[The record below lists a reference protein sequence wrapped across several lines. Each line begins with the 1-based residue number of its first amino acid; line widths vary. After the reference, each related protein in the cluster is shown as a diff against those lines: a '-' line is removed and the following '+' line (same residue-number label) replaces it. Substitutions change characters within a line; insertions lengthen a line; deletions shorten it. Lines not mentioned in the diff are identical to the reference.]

1 MIEVMVNQ
9 ATYPSLNRASLQMM
23 WCLLC
28 LTLIIMSCDESN
40 TASSQQSSTGS
51 FINNYAWVSTELQ
64 QDPFNL
70 YWSDHVRCGDDDHG
84 LELLADI
91 WAYSIQTGN
100 CNWLTIEQP
109 TLSAIQKGDVVRA
122 EIWHFFLSALE
133 PASARV
139 ALATKDGI
147 LAETTEPIPQPARL
161 MELEFRAETSIEK
174 NTPIYFHIS
183 NHGTNSW
190 HLLDIQVNPEE

>member
-1 MIEVMVNQ
+1 M
-9 ATYPSLNRASLQMM
+9 R
-23 WCLLC
+23 CLLC
-28 LTLIIMSCDESN
+28 LTLIIISCDDSN
-40 TASSQQSSTGS
+40 KAPTPESSTGP
-51 FINNYAWVSTELQ
+51 FVHNYAWATTELR
-64 QDPFNL
+64 QDPFNT
-70 YWSDHVRCGDDDHG
+70 YWSDHVVCGEDEHG

-100 CNWLTIEQP
+100 CNWLTLEQP
-109 TLSAIQKGDVVRA
+109 TLSTIHKGDIVRA

-147 LAETTEPIPQPARL
+147 LAEAIELIPQPARL
-161 MELEFRAETSIEK
+161 MELEFSAVKSIEK

-190 HLLDIQVNPEE
+190 HLLNIQINPEE